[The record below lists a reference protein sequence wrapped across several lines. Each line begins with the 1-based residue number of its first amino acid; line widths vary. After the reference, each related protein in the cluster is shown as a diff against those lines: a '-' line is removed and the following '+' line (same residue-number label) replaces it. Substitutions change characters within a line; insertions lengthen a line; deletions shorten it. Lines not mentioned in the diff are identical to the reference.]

1 MSNHI
6 IHVMT
11 ALLFIN
17 ILLLASSYVYVSG
30 VYKIPFLKIVKMY
43 DNMKLPTTF
52 SKDNKKQIVEIPV
65 PSKEELEDWESGE
78 IPWELDKNVTQSG
91 KPTGKKYEPTD
102 AYRLGMLF
110 I

>member
-6 IHVMT
+6 IHVMA

-17 ILLLASSYVYVSG
+17 ILLLASSYVFVNG
-30 VYKIPFLKIVKMY
+30 VYKIPFLKILQVYENIKF
-43 DNMKLPTTF
+43 PVAI
-52 SKDNKKQIVEIPV
+52 SKKKILEIPV
-65 PSKEELEDWESGE
+65 PNKEELEDWESGE

-91 KPTGKKYEPTD
+91 KNPGKKYEPTD